1 MIGKTFNRLTITAY
15 SHKDRYYARYWHCS
29 CSCGGA
35 CVVNH
40 QKLISG
46 HTKSCGCI
54 KKEKRARYIDGRSKD
69 PLYKVYYEMLNRCH
83 NPDSSNYHK
92 YGALGISVCDSWRHS
107 FESFR
112 DWASN
117 NGYEAG
123 LSIDRENV
131 YGGYSPDNCR
141 WVTQST
147 QMLNRRVWSKTPYI
161 SFNSTKRKWVG
172 RITNNGIRV
181 EVACSVDQEFVL
193 REVLDYVAKN
203 NLIEQQKVLRN
214 AGFTF

>member
-1 MIGKTFNRLTITAY
+1 
-15 SHKDRYYARYWHCS
+15 
-29 CSCGGA
+29 
-35 CVVNH
+35 
-40 QKLISG
+40 
-46 HTKSCGCI
+46 
-54 KKEKRARYIDGRSKD
+54 
-69 PLYKVYYEMLNRCH
+69 
-83 NPDSSNYHK
+83 
-92 YGALGISVCDSWRHS
+92 
-107 FESFR
+107 
-112 DWASN
+112 
-117 NGYEAG
+117 AG

-141 WVTQST
+141 WVSQST

-193 REVLDYVAKN
+193 RGVLDYVAKN